1 MHGTEIAKVSV
12 DLDSTTD
19 YREIMQHRLGLLR
32 SSIVVW
38 LASLV
43 LAACGDG
50 GGGGG
55 NPANG
60 GQADTPPPAAG
71 GGANRP
77 PSSSNAIP
85 TISGQPATT
94 VLVGQTYSFQPAAS
108 DADGDSL
115 AFTVTGLPE
124 WATFNASTG
133 RISGTPSAADVGTYE
148 VTITVSDGKATA
160 SLGPFTITVA
170 QVASGAATLS
180 WLPPTENTDGSA
192 LTNLAG
198 YEVRY
203 GRDRNN
209 LSNSVR
215 IDDPSVTVYVI
226 ENLTSG
232 TWYFAVAAINSQ
244 GIASELSNIAST
256 TIA

>member
-1 MHGTEIAKVSV
+1 M
-12 DLDSTTD
+12 
-19 YREIMQHRLGLLR
+19 
-32 SSIVVW
+32 
-38 LASLV
+38 
-43 LAACGDG
+43 
-50 GGGGG
+50 
-55 NPANG
+55 
-60 GQADTPPPAAG
+60 
-71 GGANRP
+71 
-77 PSSSNAIP
+77 
-85 TISGQPATT
+85 
-94 VLVGQTYSFQPAAS
+94 
-108 DADGDSL
+108 
-115 AFTVTGLPE
+115 TGLPE

-244 GIASELSNIAST
+244 GIASELSNIASK

>member
-1 MHGTEIAKVSV
+1 
-12 DLDSTTD
+12 
-19 YREIMQHRLGLLR
+19 
-32 SSIVVW
+32 
-38 LASLV
+38 
-43 LAACGDG
+43 
-50 GGGGG
+50 
-55 NPANG
+55 
-60 GQADTPPPAAG
+60 
-71 GGANRP
+71 
-77 PSSSNAIP
+77 
-85 TISGQPATT
+85 
-94 VLVGQTYSFQPAAS
+94 
-108 DADGDSL
+108 
-115 AFTVTGLPE
+115 VTGLPE

-244 GIASELSNIAST
+244 GIASELSNIASK

>member
-1 MHGTEIAKVSV
+1 M
-12 DLDSTTD
+12 
-19 YREIMQHRLGLLR
+19 
-32 SSIVVW
+32 
-38 LASLV
+38 
-43 LAACGDG
+43 
-50 GGGGG
+50 
-55 NPANG
+55 
-60 GQADTPPPAAG
+60 
-71 GGANRP
+71 
-77 PSSSNAIP
+77 
-85 TISGQPATT
+85 
-94 VLVGQTYSFQPAAS
+94 
-108 DADGDSL
+108 
-115 AFTVTGLPE
+115 TGLPE